1 MWGSL
6 SNLYLPPPG
15 SLLST
20 PDSHI
25 QLINQSLHLDVK
37 KQTKTKNSTLP
48 QSTPEPFGCA
58 APTPLSVLVDNTAIN
73 SIAQAKNV
81 GVVQTLLSLPPYT
94 RLLSKPRR
102 LYLQSRS
109 WPHLPTA
116 PSPLL
121 LHLRCNNISHW
132 DHSHSPLTGNPTP
145 VRVLMEQRLSSGL
158 ILSPSGHV
166 AMLEHI
172 IALTTGRGMHW
183 HTVGRSQGCC

>member
-1 MWGSL
+1 MSK
-6 SNLYLPPPG
+6 N
-15 SLLST
+15 
-20 PDSHI
+20 
-25 QLINQSLHLDVK
+25 
-37 KQTKTKNSTLP
+37 KTK
-48 QSTPEPFGCA
+48 QKTPPYRSQHQNHLA
-58 APTPLSVLVDNTAIN
+58 ALRPTPLSVLVDNTAIN

-132 DHSHSPLTGNPTP
+132 DHSHSSLTGNPTP

-172 IALTTGRGMHW
+172 IALTTGRGMRW